1 MSSQQPRI
9 ENIANNDDTLTFTL
23 SNVNVSIAN
32 AVRRTVLSDIPTVV
46 FKTTPQEENTA
57 IMITN
62 TSRMNN
68 EILKQRLSCIPIYIE
83 KLNAKTIDN
92 YLLEVNVE
100 NITSDSILYVTTK
113 DFRVRDI
120 SEDVLLDK
128 DTTKTIFP
136 PWVAPDG
143 TEHYIEFASLRPKLS
158 DSIPGEK
165 LNFTC
170 KLSYGTSKENA
181 MYNCVSVCS
190 YGCTV
195 DTSEQEVRLTKLKKD
210 WEKSKLDVK
219 FEEANWRLLEGQ
231 RIILD
236 NSFEF
241 IVQTLGVFTNV
252 DLLRKACDNIIY
264 RLDHIN
270 TLIKTNEELI
280 IAADNT
286 MRNSYDIILLN
297 EDYTIGKVIEYM
309 LYSSIF
315 NVSDGKL
322 LSYCGFK
329 KLHPHD
335 TYSIIRLAYI
345 EETSKEMI
353 KQNLDVCISDSM
365 EVFRQIKALFNKID

>member
-9 ENIANNDDTLTFTL
+9 ENIANSDDIFTFTL

-32 AVRRTVLSDIPTVV
+32 AVRRTVLSDISTVV
-46 FKTTPQEENTA
+46 FKTSPQEENTA
-57 IMITN
+57 NMITN

-68 EILKQRLSCIPIYIE
+68 EILKQRLSCIPIHIE

-100 NITSDSILYVTTK
+100 NNTSDSFVYVTTK
-113 DFRVRDI
+113 DFHIRDI
-120 SEDVLLDK
+120 SEDSLLDAE
-128 DTTKTIFP
+128 TTKTIFP
-136 PWVAPDG
+136 TWIAPDG

-170 KLSYGTSKENA
+170 KLSYGTSKESA

-195 DTSEQEVRLTKLKKD
+195 DVSEQETRLTKLKKD
-210 WEKSKLDVK
+210 WEKNKLDVK

-241 IVQTLGVFTNV
+241 IIQTLGVFTNV
-252 DLLRKACDNIIY
+252 DLIRKACDSIMS

-280 IAADNT
+280 IVADNT
-286 MRNSYDIILLN
+286 MSNSYDIILLN

-353 KQNLDVCISDSM
+353 KQNIDVCILDSI